1 MPLTDSQIKSATTE
15 RKTLLTDGGGLYL
28 EVRRTQNGHCGK
40 YFIGRTRFPA
50 TAKGSKIDV
59 HIGTYGKGIGELSL
73 KQAREEWQELKLWG
87 KETGRDLRDKKR
99 DELLKLKVQ
108 VAVPTLAEYAET
120 YLQVQAER
128 RLKTETIKDYRNI
141 LQNIVLPELGGH
153 TRISDYSKAA
163 FTAVLQSQRI
173 PHCN

>member
-1 MPLTDSQIKSATTE
+1 MTFISA
-15 RKTLLTDGGGLYL
+15 
-28 EVRRTQNGHCGK
+28 
-40 YFIGRTRFPA
+40 P
-50 TAKGSKIDV
+50 TAKAV
-59 HIGTYGKGIGELSL
+59 GELSL
-73 KQAREEWQELKLWG
+73 RQAREEWQELKLWG
-87 KETGRDLRDKKR
+87 KEMGRDLRNKKR

-108 VAVPTLAEYAET
+108 VALPTL
-120 YLQVQAER
+120 AER